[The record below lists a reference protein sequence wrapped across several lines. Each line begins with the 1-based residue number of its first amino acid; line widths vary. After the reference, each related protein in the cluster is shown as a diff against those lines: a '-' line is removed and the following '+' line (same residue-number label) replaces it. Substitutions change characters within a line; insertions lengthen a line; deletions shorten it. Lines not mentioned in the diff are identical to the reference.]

1 VDGSCSVVQL
11 AVEEPKQ
18 KLDTM
23 LEILFQGEIGDYLNL
38 VSKQVVGPERAGGV
52 DSNTRS
58 KTPPSSTPLP
68 TPPPLQTGFLGDIS
82 DARFG
87 SGGGDNYP
95 MRIGIARQ
103 HF

>member
-1 VDGSCSVVQL
+1 LNKYLTAHYKASRLVAHLVWTPLVVDGSCSVVQL

-23 LEILFQGEIGDYLNL
+23 LEILFKGEIGDYLNL

-68 TPPPLQTGFLGDIS
+68 TPPPL
-82 DARFG
+82 
-87 SGGGDNYP
+87 
-95 MRIGIARQ
+95 
-103 HF
+103 